1 MFNKRMQYVIKTCP
15 SENVQELQN
24 LLNEMS
30 MNGWELYSMHE
41 VEADEGFVYNCI
53 FMMETPD
60 SEGGANSDVINIS
73 TFKSQM
79 EKMLSPKLTPY
90 ELCLEI
96 QSKIKDQ
103 KTKIA
108 KIKKELEGEAP
119 ASVSRKK
126 LNDKI
131 SAGLKELEDLKQK
144 LAHATSP
151 DEMYSKLQTEKLG
164 IYLSEELLGYVDP
177 DQDLGEEELVAETV
191 KSRLK
196 LTEDLGFVIP
206 KIIFQDDEQL
216 NPYEFAIRIRGLD
229 VYKAL
234 VYPNYTM
241 YFEDDIHLDKKEIS
255 NTIKDI
261 DYITGKNIVWVDKN
275 QSKDFWEKGLSGSQF
290 IARALEFVSVKYVDD
305 LLDYNELDKYL
316 DIVSKKN
323 SYLVANLIPDYISLS
338 DLRFI
343 LTSLITERISIKDIT
358 YIFEKM
364 NDYAEDN
371 TKLDLLK
378 KIRLAL
384 SRQICHNFADENG
397 TINAIE
403 ISEESLDA
411 LTVEDFDAGDE
422 VVRIDAEFAEKL
434 AEEILNQAK
443 EFNMDIIKLVVPI
456 DYRQLLFTILTNYL
470 NNIVV
475 LAREE
480 ISCNCQLEILASV

>member
-1 MFNKRMQYVIKTCP
+1 MFEKKMQYVIKTCP

-41 VEADEGFVYNCI
+41 VEVDEGFVYNCI
-53 FMMETPD
+53 FMMEI
-60 SEGGANSDVINIS
+60 SDNESFASSDIINIS

-96 QSKIKDQ
+96 QGKIKDQ
-103 KTKIA
+103 KAKIT

-119 ASVSRKK
+119 ASVNRKK

-177 DQDLGEEELVAETV
+177 EQDLGEEELVAETV

-206 KIIFQDDEQL
+206 QIVFQDDEQL

-241 YFEDDIHLDKKEIS
+241 YFEDDIHLGKKDSLDI
-255 NTIKDI
+255 IKDI
-261 DYITGKNIVWVDKN
+261 DFITGKKIVWIEKEKA
-275 QSKDFWEKGLSGSQF
+275 KDFWEKGISGSRY
-290 IARALEFVSVKYVDD
+290 IARALEFVAIKYADD

-316 DIVSKKN
+316 AIVNKKN
-323 SYLVANLIPDYISLS
+323 PYLVENLIPDYISLS

-343 LTSLITERISIKDIT
+343 LTSLITEHISIKDIT

-371 TKLDLLK
+371 TKIDLLRK
-378 KIRLAL
+378 LRLAL
-384 SRQICHNFADENG
+384 SRQICNSFADENG

-403 ISEESLDA
+403 ITEDILSS
-411 LTVEDFDAGDE
+411 LTVEEIESGDE
-422 VVRIDAEFAEKL
+422 MVRIDADFAEEL
-434 AEEILNQAK
+434 AKKIANKARK
-443 EFNMDIIKLVVPI
+443 FNLDIIKLIVPI
-456 DYRQLLFTILTNYL
+456 DYRQLLFTILNNYL
-470 NNIVV
+470 NEVIV

-480 ISCNCQLEILASV
+480 ISCNCRLEIITEI

>member
-1 MFNKRMQYVIKTCP
+1 MFNKKMQYVIKTCS

-41 VEADEGFVYNCI
+41 VESDDGFQYNCI
-53 FMMETPD
+53 FMMEAPD
-60 SEGGANSDVINIS
+60 YEHSSNSDIVNIS
-73 TFKSQM
+73 SFKSQM

-90 ELCLEI
+90 EQCLEI
-96 QSKIKDQ
+96 QSKIREQ
-103 KTKIA
+103 KNKIA
-108 KIKKELEGEAP
+108 RIKQDLEGEAP
-119 ASVSRKK
+119 ASAGRKK

-131 SAGLKELEDLKQK
+131 SAGLKELDELKAK
-144 LAHATSP
+144 LSRATSP

-177 DQDLGEEELVAETV
+177 EQDISEEELVAETV

-196 LTEDLGFVIP
+196 LTEELGFVIP

-234 VYPNYTM
+234 VYPNHVM
-241 YFEDDIHLDKKEIS
+241 YFTDDIHLDKKDK
-255 NTIKDI
+255 NVIKDV
-261 DYITGKNIVWVDKN
+261 DFITGKEIVWIDKN
-275 QSKDFWEKGLSGSQF
+275 QAKDFWETGLSGSQY
-290 IARALEFVSVKYVDD
+290 IARALEFAAVKYVDD
-305 LLDYNELDKYL
+305 LLDYNELDKYI
-316 DIVSKKN
+316 DVVSKKN
-323 SYLVANLIPDYISLS
+323 AFLVENLIPDYISLS

-358 YIFEKM
+358 FIFEKM

-371 TKLDLLK
+371 VRIDILK

-384 SRQICHNFADENG
+384 SRQICRSFADENG
-397 TINAIE
+397 VISAIE
-403 ISEESLDA
+403 ISEDSLDA
-411 LTVEDFDAGDE
+411 LTADDYIEGDE
-422 VVRIDAEFAEKL
+422 VVRIDADFAEEL
-434 AEEILNQAK
+434 ADKIANEAREY
-443 EFNMDIIKLVVPI
+443 NMELIKLIVPI
-456 DYRQLLFTILTNYL
+456 DYRQLVFTILNNYL

-480 ISCNCQLEILASV
+480 ISCNCQVEILSEV

>member
-1 MFNKRMQYVIKTCP
+1 MFNKKMQYVIKTCS

-41 VEADEGFVYNCI
+41 VEADEGFQYNCI
-53 FMMETPD
+53 FMMEAPD
-60 SEGGANSDVINIS
+60 YEHNSNSDIINIS

-96 QSKIKDQ
+96 QGKIRDQ
-103 KTKIA
+103 KAKIA
-108 KIKKELEGEAP
+108 RIKQDLEGEAP
-119 ASVSRKK
+119 ASAGRKK

-131 SAGLKELEDLKQK
+131 SAGLKELEELKEK
-144 LAHATSP
+144 LARATSP

-164 IYLSEELLGYVDP
+164 IYLSEEILGYIDP
-177 DQDLGEEELVAETV
+177 EQDISEEELVAETV

-196 LTEDLGFVIP
+196 LTEELGFVIP
-206 KIIFQDDEQL
+206 QIIFQDDEQL

-234 VYPNYTM
+234 VYPNYVM
-241 YFEDDIHLDKKEIS
+241 YFEEDIHLDKKIT
-255 NTIKDI
+255 NTIKDV
-261 DYITGKNIVWVDKN
+261 DYITGKNIVWVEKEQAKN
-275 QSKDFWEKGLSGSQF
+275 FWEKGLSGSQF
-290 IARALEFVSVKYVDD
+290 IARALEFVCIKYVDD
-305 LLDYNELDKYL
+305 LLDYNELDKYI

-323 SYLVANLIPDYISLS
+323 AFLVENLIPDFISLS

-371 TKLDLLK
+371 VKIDILK
-378 KIRLAL
+378 KIRLSL
-384 SRQICHNFADENG
+384 SRQICKTFSDENG
-397 TINAIE
+397 VVQAIE
-403 ISEESLDA
+403 LSSETLNA
-411 LTVEDFDAGDE
+411 LTVEDFEEGDE
-422 VVRIDAEFAEKL
+422 VVRIDAEFAENL
-434 AEEILNQAK
+434 AEKIEYKAK
-443 EFNMDIIKLVVPI
+443 ELNLDIVKLIVPI
-456 DYRQLLFTILTNYL
+456 EYRQLLFTILNNYM
-470 NNIVV
+470 NNIIV

-480 ISCNCQLEILASV
+480 LSCNCNLEILAEL